1 MLKKNKNMQKYLVSA
16 VLFGLLLLSGCK
28 TSSKDALSDPVVA
41 IDDNVLTKRELQ
53 DAIPDNMSKADS
65 VIFAQDFIN
74 RWVKAQLVLRKA
86 EQNLTPEELNVD
98 KLIEEYRTS
107 LLTYQ
112 YTQKL
117 LEQKYAPIITTSEID
132 AYYSKMRD
140 NFKLNEPIIKGVFIK
155 ISKASPNIEDV
166 SQLARSERPADLVKL
181 QSYCYQNAKRFEVFV
196 DNWELLS
203 KYSTEFPVQL
213 ADASGYFRSQS
224 YYESQDL
231 EFKYILA
238 VRDIRFEN
246 EPAPVEYA
254 KNKIKSIL
262 LNKKRLEFIKK
273 LEDDLYEDGIKQ
285 KVVKFY

>member
-1 MLKKNKNMQKYLVSA
+1 MLKTNKDMQKYLVLA
-16 VLFGLLLLSGCK
+16 VLSGFMLLSGCK
-28 TSSKDALSDPVVA
+28 TSSKDNLSDPVA
-41 IDDNVLTKRELQ
+41 SIDDKVLTKKELQ
-53 DAIPDNMSKADS
+53 DAIPDNMTKPDS
-65 VIFAQDFIN
+65 IIFAQDYVT
-74 RWVKAQLVLRKA
+74 RWVKSQLVLRKA
-86 EQNLTPEELNVD
+86 EQNLTTDELNID

-132 AYYSKMRD
+132 SYYAKMRD

-166 SQLARSERPADLVKL
+166 SQLAKSERPADLVKL

-203 KYSTEFPVQL
+203 KYSTDFPVQL
-213 ADASGYFRSQS
+213 ADPAGYFRSQS
-224 YYESQDL
+224 YYEAQDL

-246 EPAPVEYA
+246 DPAPVEFA

-273 LEDDLYEDGIKQ
+273 LEDDLYEDGLKQ